1 MRSASPRIVVTLA
14 LLFCATRLPAQ
25 ERGAAR
31 LHELVQGLTTSARV
45 LMVGAF
51 PGDEDASLIA
61 WLSRG
66 RHVETGYLS
75 LTRGEAG
82 QNAIGTESGEALGAL
97 RTEELLAARRIDGAR
112 QFFTR
117 AHDFGAPRDAAAAF
131 ERWPKDE
138 LLADVVSVIRA
149 FRPHVLVSLHA
160 QRRRYEGGVRQA
172 ADQLTREAFA
182 AAADTVRF
190 PAATYGAAW
199 APRRLESGETATGAN
214 ELEYNPILGVT
225 YSEIAAEAA
234 AFHRTQTPAAGR
246 VRPFSFR
253 RATTLAG
260 ARSDVTSPHTEP
272 SIFDDVDTTF
282 VRLSVGA
289 PDAVAGSLQLAA
301 AWADSARARLDLQ
314 RPWLAVSPLA
324 RVLTLLTD
332 ARAATSPCR
341 HPSVDM
347 PVPRL
352 QDFVQK
358 TSCDARTLDLDASL
372 DVARRRTVEALRLA
386 AGVHIEATAPRELLA
401 YGDVMP
407 VAVRIANRGK
417 QPVTIRGV
425 HFAGAYRPTAEA
437 IVIQPDSMKSWMQF
451 VSGLTDTHPHWLGRR
466 LQDLF
471 PPAESPID
479 GLARV
484 GAAGGVSTL
493 PSVAIPEDYRRN
505 SDISVTMTIDGIT
518 FTTSVGPVLHRTA
531 DPHLGVQLRP
541 VGGVP
546 AVTLSFGRGLE
557 WIPAGKPVDRVLG
570 LTIQSFSDSVRT
582 FSFKSVVP
590 GGLRL
595 DSLPA
600 SVTLQPR
607 ERRELMLRLR
617 GRIAAGRYEF
627 GVVGTY
633 GTGATFSEGFRE
645 ITYSHIRPIRTYRQ
659 SGLWLQAVDIDV
671 PRIVAAYVRGAG
683 DGIPM
688 WLTQL
693 GASVHE
699 IDASQLP
706 VLDLSR
712 YSTIMIGAR
721 AHETNPELRAYD
733 PRLIDFVREGGTLVL
748 LHAEVPATLNAL
760 LPWPLGW
767 DVLPERV
774 TDPSA
779 PVTVREPGHALLTWP
794 NRIGAAD
801 WNNWVQERALSMPS
815 LIDPRYTMPL
825 EVHDPGQKENRGA
838 ILSARVGKGTFV
850 FTTLS
855 FSRQLAAG
863 VPGAARLLVNLLSA
877 GQAATSASAPLVK

>member
-1 MRSASPRIVVTLA
+1 MRSGAHRVVLTLA
-14 LLFCATRLPAQ
+14 LLQAAAPLPAQ

-31 LHELVQGLTTSARV
+31 LHELVRGLTTTARV
-45 LMVGAF
+45 LTVGAF
-51 PGDEDASLIA
+51 PGDEDASLIT

-66 RHVETGYLS
+66 RYVETGYLS

-82 QNAIGTESGEALGAL
+82 QNAIGTESGEALGAV

-131 ERWPKDE
+131 ERWPRDE
-138 LLADVVSVIRA
+138 LLADIVSVVRA

-160 QRRRYEGGVRQA
+160 QRRRYEGGVREA

-182 AAADTVRF
+182 AAADTARF

-199 APRRLESGETATGAN
+199 VPQKLESGQTLGAN
-214 ELEYNPILGVT
+214 DGEYNPVLGRT
-225 YSEIAAEAA
+225 YSEIASEAA
-234 AFHRTQTPAAGR
+234 SFHRTQTAAGGR
-246 VRPFSFR
+246 VRPLRFR
-253 RATTLAG
+253 TAVTLAG
-260 ARSDVTSPHTEP
+260 VQSDATARPPEP
-272 SIFDDVDTTF
+272 SIFDGVDTTIA
-282 VRLSVGA
+282 RLSTDA
-289 PDAVAGSLQLAA
+289 PDAIARPLSMIA
-301 AWADSARARLDLQ
+301 AWSDSARAALDLQ
-314 RPWLAVSPLA
+314 RPWLVVRPLA
-324 RVLTLLTD
+324 RVLTYLSD
-332 ARAATSPCR
+332 ARAAASSCR
-341 HPSVDM
+341 HPALDL
-347 PVPRL
+347 PDPRVT
-352 QDFVQK
+352 DFVLK
-358 TSCDARTLDLDASL
+358 TSCDSRALDLDASL
-372 DVARRRTVEALRLA
+372 DVVRRRTVEALLLA
-386 AGVHIEATAPRELLA
+386 AGVQIEATAPRELLA

-407 VAVRIANRGK
+407 VSVRIANRGQ
-417 QPVTIRGV
+417 QPVTVRGV
-425 HFAGAYRPTAEA
+425 HFAGVIGPTDGA
-437 IVIQPDSMKSWMQF
+437 IVIQPDSMKGWIQF

-471 PPAESPID
+471 PPAQSPLD

-484 GAAGGVSTL
+484 GAAGGVMTL

-505 SDISVTMTIDGIT
+505 SDVSVTMTIDGAT
-518 FTTSVGPVLHRTA
+518 FTTSAGPVLHRTA

-557 WIPAGKPVDRVLG
+557 WMPAGKPIDRVLG
-570 LTIQSFSDSVRT
+570 LAMESFSDSVRT
-582 FSFKSVVP
+582 FSFKAVVP
-590 GGLRL
+590 EGLRL
-595 DSLPA
+595 DSLPD
-600 SVTLQPR
+600 SVTLAPR
-607 ERRELMLRLR
+607 ERREVMLRLR

-627 GVVGTY
+627 GVVGVY
-633 GTGATFSEGFRE
+633 ETGATFSEGFRE
-645 ITYSHIRPIRTYRQ
+645 IRYPHIRPIRTYRQ
-659 SGLWLQAVDIDV
+659 SGLWLQAVEIDV
-671 PRIVAAYVRGAG
+671 PRIMAAYVRGTG

-699 IDASQLP
+699 IDPSQLP

-721 AHETNPELRAYD
+721 AHETNPELRTYD
-733 PRLIDFVREGGTLVL
+733 PRLIEFVRDGGTLVV
-748 LHAEVPATLNAL
+748 LHAEAPASLNSL
-760 LPWPLGW
+760 LPYPLGW

-774 TDPSA
+774 TDPAA
-779 PVTVREPGHALLTWP
+779 PVTVREAKHALLAWP

-801 WNNWVQERALSMPS
+801 WNNWVQERALFMPS
-815 LIDPRYTMPL
+815 LIDPRYSMPL
-825 EVHDPGQKENRGA
+825 EVHDAGQKENRGA

-863 VPGAARLLVNLLSA
+863 VPGAARLLVNLLNA
-877 GQAATSASAPLVK
+877 GQGVSSASAPLVK